1 MDYAP
6 AGMRS
11 ETGDIRRGF
20 RDKLILMPILIRN
33 IVLAPG
39 EGDEVL
45 RVRLAERFG
54 VPDRDIRSVRLVRK
68 SIDARRKGRVIVVC
82 TVECRFADEAAFLAR
97 HGQDPDVK
105 VLVKEIQPAL
115 PRLTP
120 GGRIVIV
127 GMGPAGL
134 FAALRLVEYGLAP
147 TILERGRPVEERTR
161 DVQAFWSLGELDT
174 ESNVQFGEGGA
185 GTFSDGKLTTR
196 VNDQRIGYVLEK
208 LVAFGAPQEIL
219 YQAKPHVGTDQ
230 LRRVVAG
237 IRHGLL
243 AAGCDIRFRSRM
255 TDIVSREGRVGAVV
269 VNGIEELAVEELILA
284 PGHSARDT
292 YEMLA
297 RRGVHLLAKPFAM
310 GVRVEHPQELINGI
324 QYGRGHHPALP
335 PSDYALAYNNRKTG
349 RSAYSFC
356 MCPGGVVVA
365 GSSEEGGVV
374 TNGMSAHLRN
384 SPFANSALVVTVGPD
399 DFSSALPLAGVEFQR
414 RWERRAFEAGGGGYR
429 APAQNLLS
437 FLGMKGGKGVSSS
450 YRPGVAESDLT
461 MALPAAVT
469 ETLWEGLRD
478 FDRKMRG
485 FVTAE
490 ATLTGVETR
499 TSAPV
504 RIVRG
509 EDCQSV
515 SLPGLYPTGEG
526 AGYAG
531 GIMSAALDGIRVAD
545 IIAGKIAA
553 ETRSA
558 I

>member
-469 ETLWEGLRD
+469 ETLREGLRD

-553 ETRSA
+553 EIRSA

>member
-1 MDYAP
+1 
-6 AGMRS
+6 
-11 ETGDIRRGF
+11 
-20 RDKLILMPILIRN
+20 MPILIRN

-39 EGDEVL
+39 EGDDVL
-45 RVRLAERFG
+45 GTRVAERFG
-54 VPDRDIRSVRLVRK
+54 VPERDIQSLHLVRK
-68 SIDARRKGRVIVVC
+68 SIDARRKPRVIIVC
-82 TVECRFADEAAFLAR
+82 TVQCRLLDEAGFLVR
-97 HGQDPDVK
+97 HGHDPDVK
-105 VLVKEIQPAL
+105 AVKEEPQPVF
-115 PRLTP
+115 PRLAG

-134 FAALRLVEYGLAP
+134 FAALRLAEYGLAP

-161 DVQAFWSLGELDT
+161 DVQAFWSLGQLDT

-196 VNDQRIGYVLEK
+196 VNDSRIGYVLQK
-208 LVAFGAPQEIL
+208 FVDFGASPEIL
-219 YQAKPHVGTDQ
+219 HLAKPHVGTDQ

-237 IRHGLL
+237 IRQGLL
-243 AAGCDIRFRSRM
+243 AAGCDIRFRSRV
-255 TDIVSREGRVGAVV
+255 TDIVSREGRVGTVI
-269 VNGIEELAVEELILA
+269 VNGTDEIAADALVLA

-297 RRGVHLLAKPFAM
+297 RRGVHLQAKPFAM

-324 QYGRGHHPALP
+324 QYGKGHHPALP
-335 PSDYALAYNNRKTG
+335 PADYALAHNDRRTG

-384 SPFANSALVVTVGPD
+384 TPFANSALVVTVGPD
-399 DFSSALPLAGVEFQR
+399 DFGSSSPLAGVEFQR
-414 RWERRAFEAGGGGYR
+414 HWERRAFEAGGGGYR

-450 YRPGVAESDLT
+450 YRPRVTETDLSRV
-461 MALPAAVT
+461 LPAAVT
-469 ETLWEGLRD
+469 GTLREALPT
-478 FDRKMRG
+478 FDRRMRG

-515 SLPGLYPTGEG
+515 SLQGLYPTGEG

-545 IIAGKIAA
+545 IIAGKMTA

>member
-399 DFSSALPLAGVEFQR
+399 DFGSALPLAGVEFQR

-469 ETLWEGLRD
+469 ETLREGLRD